1 MTGLGGSAV
10 AAFDSSLYFF
20 APTGMIDLDND
31 PLQRG
36 WFMQII
42 QLSENYEVL
51 ARSSTDSFFVTPD
64 DRNGFTF
71 RMSQLNRGTSVTPDG
86 KRLFASGWK
95 NREDTI
101 TWRIYRFAPGFEQ
114 LPSLTYKSIDAPGE
128 HHAGPEGILA
138 LSDGGAVTWGRNAD
152 YKLRVYRIAPDSAYI
167 RETSAT
173 PEAPRARVPDARI
186 AYPNPAPAT
195 GTLTVDWPA
204 LGPAAAAV
212 EVYSTLGQSVG
223 TWPRGPGAPGPTE
236 HVLPGGAGIYLL
248 IARAADGRVLGRQR
262 VVRP

>member
-1 MTGLGGSAV
+1 MT
-10 AAFDSSLYFF
+10 
-20 APTGMIDLDND
+20 
-31 PLQRG
+31 
-36 WFMQII
+36 W
-42 QLSENYEVL
+42 
-51 ARSSTDSFFVTPD
+51 
-64 DRNGFTF
+64 
-71 RMSQLNRGTSVTPDG
+71 LNRGTSVTPDG

-95 NREDTI
+95 FHNDTI
-101 TWRIYRFAPGFEQ
+101 TWRIYRFAPGFER
-114 LPSLTYKSIDAPGE
+114 LPSLEYQNANVPGE
-128 HHAGPEGILA
+128 HYAAPEGILA

-167 RETSAT
+167 RETSAS
-173 PEAPRARVPDARI
+173 PEAPRARVPDTRI

-223 TWPRGPGAPGPTE
+223 RWLRGPGAPGPSE